1 MPKYVSLINWTDQG
15 IKTFKDSVNRAD
27 AASQAAEK
35 FGGKILE
42 SYWTLGQYD
51 VVSIAEFPDDES
63 GEAYLLAIGSQ
74 GNVRTTTLRAF
85 DAAEMTSII
94 GRASG

>member
-1 MPKYVSLINWTDQG
+1 MPRYVSLINWTDQG
-15 IKTFKDSVNRAD
+15 IKNFKDSVNRAD
-27 AASQAAEK
+27 AASQVAEK

-42 SYWTLGQYD
+42 TYWTLGQYD
-51 VVSIAEFPDDES
+51 VISVAEFPDDES

-85 DAAEMTSII
+85 DSAEMSSII
-94 GRASG
+94 SRAGG